1 MKRAVDIIFSLIWI
15 IILSPIYMILS
26 LIIKIYSEGPILFK
40 QKRIGLHGR
49 PFYIYKFRTMHINS
63 SIDLKI
69 TPEDD
74 NRITQI
80 GKYLRKYKLD
90 ELPQLLNVIKGDM
103 SLVGPRPEVPEYLS
117 YYSDDFNRILN
128 VKPGITDL
136 ASIKYRNESQL
147 LANRENVAE
156 YYINTI
162 LPDKM
167 RMNFEYINKRSLY
180 FDFLI
185 IIKTIKSIFYG

>member
-1 MKRAVDIIFSLIWI
+1 MKRTVDIIFSLIWI

-26 LIIKIYSEGPILFK
+26 LIIKIDSKGPVLFK
-40 QKRIGLHGR
+40 QKRIGLHGK
-49 PFYIYKFRTMHINS
+49 PFYIYKFRTMHTDA

-69 TPEDD
+69 TPEND

-80 GKYLRKYKLD
+80 GKYLRRYKLD
-90 ELPQLLNVIKGDM
+90 EIPQLFNVIKGDM
-103 SLVGPRPEVPEYLS
+103 SLVGPRPEVPEYLC

-185 IIKTIKSIFYG
+185 IIKTIKSVFNG